1 METKQLIDC
10 EFIPPS
16 EVFKT
21 LEAGDYVHCFNGTQ
35 GTVKSKDTQPWFI
48 ELEAGETFH
57 ILNVKS
63 YYKN

>member
-16 EVFKT
+16 DVFKA

-35 GTVKSKDTQPWFI
+35 GAVKRKDSQKFYL
-48 ELEAGETFH
+48 ELETGEIFH

-63 YYKN
+63 YYK